1 VRLFVDEGPVM
12 EGLLALMLAA
22 QRRHCLAVPHSSLAY
37 LEHLLAAFGSSPAP
51 RAPSSEPAPRT
62 TQTQHLLEPLTARE
76 LAVLR
81 LLASGK
87 STREIARELI
97 VAPSTIN
104 WYLKHLYA
112 KLQVHSRTQALSRA
126 RQFHLLE

>member
-1 VRLFVDEGPVM
+1 M
-12 EGLLALMLAA
+12 
-22 QRRHCLAVPHSSLAY
+22 AY
-37 LEHLLAAFGSSPAP
+37 LEHLVAAFGRSAP
-51 RAPSSEPAPRT
+51 PHPLCSETAPSTA
-62 TQTQHLLEPLTARE
+62 QTQHLLEPLTARE

-112 KLQVHSRTQALSRA
+112 KLQVHSRTQAISRA